1 MNIEISNF
9 SNGLTVVTDPMAN
22 LESAA
27 LDKLPE
33 KLDIL
38 PNSLPLLRQ
47 FISSRLA
54 AWT

>member
-1 MNIEISNF
+1 VARAIS
-9 SNGLTVVTDPMAN
+9 LAPPMPPP
-22 LESAA
+22 LAA